1 MWTAT
6 KWMFEII
13 FLRTDA
19 GPNSL
24 RSFIDGLI
32 NDNLTEVWPDLNEKL
47 FQLIDIIYML
57 RPWRQL

>member
-1 MWTAT
+1 
-6 KWMFEII
+6 MFEII